1 MARSNSVFV
10 CSNCGNE
17 FPRWSGQCPSCDA
30 WNTLEESEIYGV
42 EQSLSSS
49 TGNRKALKARTLS
62 QIDLKNSRRI
72 SSGFSEFDRVLG
84 GTGTGTGKG
93 VGAEFGFLEGEVV
106 LISGDPGIGKSTL
119 LLQVLASLA
128 EAGHKCLYA
137 SAEESE
143 GQIAVRAKRI
153 FGDLVKD
160 KNFRILSTFDVDS
173 IIDILKKD
181 PVKFLV
187 VDSIQTVSTQDA
199 RGISGGISQVKASAV
214 KLVNFAKMN
223 NISLLLIGHI
233 TKEGNI
239 AGPKT
244 LEHLVDA
251 VFQIE
256 GDERNDFRL
265 VRSLKNRFGTTNEVG
280 ILSLGEKGMEDVR
293 DAGKYFTSDED
304 SEGVARSAILEGNR
318 VLVVEIQALTN
329 TTVFT
334 QPKRVAQGISASKLQ
349 VICAILQK
357 HAKVKLYDKD
367 VYVNVAGGLNIK
379 DPAVDLAVALAIA
392 SSVKSKKI
400 KASSAVLGELSL
412 TGKIGPVSRAESRVR
427 ELKRLGYSR
436 VLDSSKASSIAV
448 LINQM
453 R

>member
-1 MARSNSVFV
+1 M
-10 CSNCGNE
+10 
-17 FPRWSGQCPSCDA
+17 
-30 WNTLEESEIYGV
+30 
-42 EQSLSSS
+42 
-49 TGNRKALKARTLS
+49 
-62 QIDLKNSRRI
+62 
-72 SSGFSEFDRVLG
+72 
-84 GTGTGTGKG
+84 
-93 VGAEFGFLEGEVV
+93 
-106 LISGDPGIGKSTL
+106 
-119 LLQVLASLA
+119 
-128 EAGHKCLYA
+128 
-137 SAEESE
+137 
-143 GQIAVRAKRI
+143 
-153 FGDLVKD
+153 
-160 KNFRILSTFDVDS
+160 